1 MKKETTET
9 ESNVPEVIGNKALA
23 IHAQSEFQGSSANL
37 ELPRFLVINSNI
49 QDEAIRDAKFDVGTI
64 IDTATLEPLATLG
77 EPIRIVPL
85 ATSSSWLIYEV
96 RGSKKEFKGV
106 EPFTGEKLEYETPID
121 KNTVLRRVLGI
132 RLLFLIQSEI
142 EKGNAVPYSFTFK
155 NSSSGAGKKLNTIMY
170 VRNKLAGRAPWA
182 ALVDLF
188 SVIKTKEGNTFATM
202 DLKQVSERAA
212 NEKEIQAAEFWYSKF
227 VAGAVTT
234 SEGHDE

>member
-1 MKKETTET
+1 M
-9 ESNVPEVIGNKALA
+9 
-23 IHAQSEFQGSSANL
+23 
-37 ELPRFLVINSNI
+37 
-49 QDEAIRDAKFDVGTI
+49 
-64 IDTATLEPLATLG
+64 
-77 EPIRIVPL
+77 
-85 ATSSSWLIYEV
+85 
-96 RGSKKEFKGV
+96 
-106 EPFTGEKLEYETPID
+106 
-121 KNTVLRRVLGI
+121 
-132 RLLFLIQSEI
+132 FLIQSDI